1 MFTKIKKTADFLLE
15 TMQERKEWRK
25 HLSSTER
32 QKKKSHQSSILYLVK
47 MSFKNEGN
55 TKKIHH
61 QCNYSIGNVKP
72 EEKIIPHGNM
82 YLCQEMKSY
91 ESDKYMSNLEF

>member
-1 MFTKIKKTADFLLE
+1 
-15 TMQERKEWRK
+15 
-25 HLSSTER
+25 
-32 QKKKSHQSSILYLVK
+32 